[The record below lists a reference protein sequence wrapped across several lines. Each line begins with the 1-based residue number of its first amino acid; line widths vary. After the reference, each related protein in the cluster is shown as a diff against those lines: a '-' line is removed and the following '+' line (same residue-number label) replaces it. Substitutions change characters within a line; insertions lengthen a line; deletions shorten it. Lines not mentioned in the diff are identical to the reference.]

1 MPSLEDKRLR
11 DVPLVVLDTETTGLY
26 PGLGHRVVEVGAIRF
41 ENWKSV
47 ATMSQL
53 VQPDWPMH
61 PAASKVVGLT
71 DEDLVGKPRF
81 PEIADELLALIDG
94 AIIVAH
100 SAAFDSE
107 YLGLELWLAGRARGV
122 RDPVLP
128 NPWICTLQLA
138 RNQFYFGRN
147 SLSHIANKLR
157 IPVGRAHRAL
167 NDVYMTAEVLKRM
180 SQELDKRG
188 IRTVGDYFIA
198 QGNAI
203 YTPTPPDVDLM
214 PPMDQA
220 IAEKRD
226 LEILYINENKT
237 VRRIT
242 PRYAVRHRG
251 TPYLVAYCHLR
262 QEPRVF
268 RIDRIFS
275 ATLL

>member
-41 ENWKSV
+41 ENWESV

-81 PEIADELLALIDG
+81 PAITDELLALIDG

-107 YLGLELWLAGRARGV
+107 YLGLELWLAGRARGA
-122 RDPVLP
+122 REPVLP
-128 NPWICTLQLA
+128 NPWLCTLQLA

-167 NDVYMTAEVLKRM
+167 NDVYMTAEILKRM
-180 SQELDKRG
+180 SRELDKRG
-188 IRTVGDYFIA
+188 IRTVGDYFVA